1 MAYAFA
7 AITGATSG
15 IGAAF
20 ARALPP
26 QTNLLLSGRDAAKL
40 AAAKAA
46 LAQGG
51 RRVETVAAD
60 LASEAGRRYFLA
72 AATALPI
79 ELLVNNAGLGR
90 FGRVIDNPA
99 ESEREMVE
107 VNVVAVVTLTR
118 ALLPQ
123 MLERAAAR
131 GSRAGLIIVGSTASF
146 QPTPYLA
153 TYGATKTFDLFYAEA
168 LAGELSQ
175 LPIDVLALCPGGTE
189 TAFFTRRHARLAAR
203 VCCTRAGRARGTC
216 SPRTQERACGGR
228 LEPPRRHARP
238 TLAARDR
245 GAHGGTADAPALR
258 GVRRRT
264 QKVGT

>member
-26 QTNLLLSGRDAAKL
+26 QTNLLLTGRDATKL
-40 AAAKAA
+40 AAAEAA

-51 RRVETVAAD
+51 RRVETVTAD
-60 LASEAGRRYFLA
+60 LASEPGRQDFLA
-72 AATALPI
+72 AAAALPI
-79 ELLVNNAGLGR
+79 DLLVNNAGLGR

-107 VNVVAVVTLTR
+107 VNVVAVVMLTR

-123 MLERAAAR
+123 MLERAASR
-131 GSRAGLIIVGSTASF
+131 RSRAGLIIVGSTASF

-189 TAFFTRRHARLAAR
+189 TAFFTRAGMRGSQRGFAAPERVVREGLAAL
-203 VCCTRAGRARGTC
+203 GRKNVHVVGGLNRLGAMLAQR
-216 SPRTQERACGGR
+216 SPRATVVRM
-228 LEPPRRHARP
+228 
-238 TLAARDR
+238 AAQ
-245 GAHGGTADAPALR
+245 LM
-258 GVRRRT
+258 RRRFA
-264 QKVGT
+264 G